1 MDFNISAASAIN
13 IAQIALSKTQ
23 DEFLKIVQD
32 MSSGELSSMDPS
44 DIYVSDNIDKDT
56 SSRYQAVENAQQG
69 INVTQVADGTLS
81 DVSGM
86 LNRIMELSMQASSD
100 IYSDAQRQAMH
111 AEVDQLPE
119 QITKSLEN
127 TSYNGKNLIN
137 VVGTDGKEAANID
150 FQVGSNSLPN
160 SVVSYNP
167 NIKLDEIKF
176 DLSSAQAARDSMKSA
191 EGMLEAVSTKRSE
204 IAAVQTN
211 LINSV
216 ESNMTAIINNEA
228 SSSTIKDTDYASS
241 MLGLLQNQIK
251 QESLVAVLSSTL
263 KSQGNLMNLIYG
275 ISA

>member
-100 IYSDAQRQAMH
+100 IYSDAQRQAMQ
-111 AEVDQLPE
+111 AEVDQLTE
-119 QITKSLEN
+119 QITKSLGN

-137 VVGTDGKEAANID
+137 VIGTDGKEAANID

-204 IAAVQTN
+204 IAAVQTS

-251 QESLVAVLSSTL
+251 QESLVAVLSSTF
-263 KSQGNLMNLIYG
+263 KSQGSILNLISG

>member
-100 IYSDAQRQAMH
+100 IYSDAQRQAMQ
-111 AEVDQLPE
+111 AEVDQLTE
-119 QITKSLEN
+119 QITKSLGN

-160 SVVSYNP
+160 SIVSYNP

-204 IAAVQTN
+204 IAAVQTS

-251 QESLVAVLSSTL
+251 QESLVAVLSSTF
-263 KSQGNLMNLIYG
+263 KSQGSILNLISG

>member
-32 MSSGELSSMDPS
+32 MSSGEVSSMDPS

-100 IYSDAQRQAMH
+100 IYSDAQRQAMQ
-111 AEVDQLPE
+111 AEVDQLTE
-119 QITKSLEN
+119 QITKSLGN

-150 FQVGSNSLPN
+150 FQVDSNSLPN

-204 IAAVQTN
+204 IAAVQTS

-251 QESLVAVLSSTL
+251 QESLVAVLSSTF
-263 KSQGNLMNLIYG
+263 KSQGSILNLISG

>member
-81 DVSGM
+81 DISGM

-100 IYSDAQRQAMH
+100 IYSDAQRQAMQ
-111 AEVDQLPE
+111 AEVDQLTE
-119 QITKSLEN
+119 QITKSLGN

-204 IAAVQTN
+204 IAAVQTS

-251 QESLVAVLSSTL
+251 QESLVAVLSSTF
-263 KSQGNLMNLIYG
+263 KSQGSILNLISG

>member
-56 SSRYQAVENAQQG
+56 SSRYQAVESAQQG

-100 IYSDAQRQAMH
+100 IYSDAQRQAMQ
-111 AEVDQLPE
+111 AEVDQLTE
-119 QITKSLEN
+119 QITKSLGN

-204 IAAVQTN
+204 IAAVQTS

-251 QESLVAVLSSTL
+251 QESLVAVLSSTF
-263 KSQGNLMNLIYG
+263 KSQGSILNLISG